1 MTGALIAPWQA
12 RQTKISDS
20 EVALPESTE
29 KPMNPASAS
38 MKVRFRPSLPAT
50 QPVHAV
56 EIAWQ
61 TK

>member
-12 RQTKISDS
+12 RQTSISDS
-20 EVALPESTE
+20 EVALPDSTE
-29 KPMNPASAS
+29 NPMKPASAIR
-38 MKVRFRPSLPAT
+38 KVRFRPSLPASH
-50 QPVHAV
+50 PVHAV